1 MFYNQSALTHLF
13 TWHPPLVIKIIDLG
27 PVCFSGQKKVLYNAH
42 ILCNT
47 ARLTSVFVPSLFGQ
61 GLRCKMP
68 QFYKSLI
75 KLFKRTGLS
84 CFLFINSFYSGF
96 YGQKQNIGDN
106 FSSSLVC
113 VMVNIKSRSCRRGHF
128 LVHLLQLFFFFGW
141 SGELTLLDGDVSLES
156 FSGDS

>member
-1 MFYNQSALTHLF
+1 MQ
-13 TWHPPLVIKIIDLG
+13 
-27 PVCFSGQKKVLYNAH
+27 NA
-42 ILCNT
+42 
-47 ARLTSVFVPSLFGQ
+47 SV
-61 GLRCKMP
+61 
-68 QFYKSLI
+68 YKSLI
-75 KLFKRTGLS
+75 KLFKRAVLS

-96 YGQKQNIGDN
+96 YGQKQNVGDN
-106 FSSSLVC
+106 FFSSLLC